1 MIEIRRYVTRGGKDV
16 VGQWLRDLD
25 TNARARVAA
34 RIDRLSLGNFGD
46 CKSLRKGVSELR
58 IDWGPGYRLYYG
70 CWAACAFSF
79 CAEVTSANSLP
90 ISREPLNISKTIRKG
105 QGSHETQSQ
114 HCA

>member
-1 MIEIRRYVTRGGKDV
+1 VIEIRRYVTRGGKDV

-46 CKSLRKGVSELR
+46 CKSLRMGVSELR

-70 CWAACAFSF
+70 MLGRMCVLLLCGGDKRKQ
-79 CAEVTSANSLP
+79 SADIERAIEYLEDYKERTRWS
-90 ISREPLNISKTIRKG
+90 
-105 QGSHETQSQ
+105 
-114 HCA
+114 